1 MNLDIKALTEIDW
14 NEIELENIGD
24 WPVVVKVICCTF
36 VAALVLFFSYSL
48 LVSDEIDSYH
58 SAVAKEVELRNTY
71 RTKYAVASNLEIYR
85 QQMVD
90 MEEKFSQLLKRL
102 PTSNETPGLL
112 DDLTYVGTTSGLTFL
127 KIGWLPEIEKEFYTE
142 LPIKIEVVG
151 SYHEFGDF
159 VGKVAQLPRIVS
171 LHDFSIISANT
182 GKLTFSVVAK
192 TYRYEGAAK
201 KGAAKK

>member
-24 WPVVVKVICCTF
+24 WPVAVKVICGAF

-48 LVSDEIDSYH
+48 LVSAEIDSYH
-58 SAVAKEVELRNTY
+58 NAVAKEVELRNTY
-71 RTKYAVASNLEIYR
+71 RTKYAIASNLDIYR
-85 QQMVD
+85 NQMTD
-90 MEEKFSQLLKRL
+90 MEDKFSQLLRRL

-171 LHDFSIISANT
+171 LHDFSITSTNP

-192 TYRYEGAAK
+192 TYRYEGDTK
-201 KGAAKK
+201 KGAKK

>member
-24 WPVVVKVICCTF
+24 WPVVVKVICCAF

-58 SAVAKEVELRNTY
+58 NAVAKEVELRNTY
-71 RTKYAVASNLEIYR
+71 RAKYAVASNLEIYR
-85 QQMVD
+85 QQMVE
-90 MEEKFSQLLKRL
+90 MEDKFSQLLKRL

-142 LPIKIEVVG
+142 LPIKIEVIG

-171 LHDFSIISANT
+171 LHDFSITSTNT

-192 TYRYEGAAK
+192 TYRYEGAVK
-201 KGAAKK
+201 KGVARK

>member
-24 WPVVVKVICCTF
+24 WPVAVKVICGAF

-58 SAVAKEVELRNTY
+58 NAVAKEVELRNTY
-71 RTKYAVASNLEIYR
+71 RTKYAIASNLDIYR
-85 QQMVD
+85 NQMTD
-90 MEEKFSQLLKRL
+90 MEDKFSQLLRRL

-171 LHDFSIISANT
+171 LHDFSITSSNA

-192 TYRYEGAAK
+192 TYRYEGDTK
-201 KGAAKK
+201 KGAKK

>member
-24 WPVVVKVICCTF
+24 WPVAVKVICGAF

-48 LVSDEIDSYH
+48 LVSAEIDSYH
-58 SAVAKEVELRNTY
+58 NAVAKEVELRNTY
-71 RTKYAVASNLEIYR
+71 RTKYAIASNLDIYR
-85 QQMVD
+85 NQMTD
-90 MEEKFSQLLKRL
+90 MEDKFSQLLRRL

-171 LHDFSIISANT
+171 LHDFSITSTNA

-192 TYRYEGAAK
+192 TYRYEGDTK
-201 KGAAKK
+201 KGAKK

>member
-24 WPVVVKVICCTF
+24 WPVAVKVICGAF

-48 LVSDEIDSYH
+48 LVSAEIDSYH
-58 SAVAKEVELRNTY
+58 NAVAKEVELRNTY
-71 RTKYAVASNLEIYR
+71 RTKYAIASNLDIYR
-85 QQMVD
+85 SQMTD
-90 MEEKFSQLLKRL
+90 MEDKFSQLLRRL

-171 LHDFSIISANT
+171 LHDFSITSTNT

-192 TYRYEGAAK
+192 TYRYEGDTK
-201 KGAAKK
+201 KGAKK